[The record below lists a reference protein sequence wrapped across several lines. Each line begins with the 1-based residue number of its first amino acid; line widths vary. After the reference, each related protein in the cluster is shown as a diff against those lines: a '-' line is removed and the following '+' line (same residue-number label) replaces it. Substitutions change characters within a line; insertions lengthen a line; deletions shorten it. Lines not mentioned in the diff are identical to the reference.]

1 MAHTGLA
8 TAAQI
13 YVKLL
18 AVNGLDPAR
27 LMHEAG
33 TKLAPPDDPN
43 ARTSIKVLDA
53 VLIRANALIA
63 DEAWG
68 LKAAGCWH
76 PGNLGVLGHAWL
88 ASSTLR
94 TGLKRVVRYWRVL
107 GERAATRVDETGEG
121 LRFVYDLRAES
132 PVVETV
138 MPDCVLSILMA
149 MCRANGGATIHPVRV
164 SLRRRRPADPQPW
177 NSFFDCKVEF
187 GAAENSF
194 TLAIADAD
202 RVLATA
208 HRPLAGVLDSLLTE
222 QLAKLSKDDVVSRC
236 KSAFLEQLASGEPSE
251 EDVAQQ
257 LHLSRRTLQRKLA
270 EADTS
275 YLKLVDDTRREMA
288 LRYIDDR
295 SNSVTEITFLLGFS
309 GQSAFS
315 RAFRRWTGRSPT
327 EYRQRT
333 AASQAA

>member
-1 MAHTGLA
+1 MTHTGLA
-8 TAAQI
+8 SAAQI

-18 AVNGLDPAR
+18 AINGLDPAR

-33 TKLAPPDDPN
+33 AKLAPPDDPN

-53 VLIRANALIA
+53 VLIRANALVR

-68 LKAAGCWH
+68 LKAADCWH

-94 TGLKRVVRYWRVL
+94 TGLKRVVRFWRIL
-107 GERAATRVDETGEG
+107 GERAATRIEESDEG
-121 LRFVYDLRAES
+121 LRFIYDLKADS
-132 PVVETV
+132 PVVEIV
-138 MPDCVLSILMA
+138 LPDCVLSILMA
-149 MCRANGGATIHPVRV
+149 MCRDNGGASIQAVRA
-164 SLRRRRPADPQPW
+164 SLRRPHPAEPQPW
-177 NSFFDCKVEF
+177 RDFFGCDVAF
-187 GAAENSF
+187 GADENSL
-194 TLAIADAD
+194 TLAHADAD
-202 RVLATA
+202 RALATA

-270 EADTS
+270 EVDTS
-275 YLKLVDDTRREMA
+275 YQRLVDDTRREMA
-288 LRYIDDR
+288 LRYIGDR

-315 RAFRRWTGRSPT
+315 RAFKRWTGSSPT
-327 EYRQRT
+327 EYRRRS
-333 AASQAA
+333 AASQAD